1 MGSSA
6 ADASLF
12 GSSDTCRLG
21 EGLRGGDGSP
31 SLSCKDL
38 EFAIGGAAAAGVEVE
53 FARLAEDAV
62 TSLRFLEDA
71 AAAAAAAAVEAVE
84 AEAGLEEDLSN
95 SCIRTITLLN
105 LLFLQNFGNFSRSPA
120 FPRNVT

>member
-1 MGSSA
+1 
-6 ADASLF
+6 
-12 GSSDTCRLG
+12 
-21 EGLRGGDGSP
+21 
-31 SLSCKDL
+31 
-38 EFAIGGAAAAGVEVE
+38 VEVE

-62 TSLRFLEDA
+62 TSLRFLEDAAA